1 MSNAPQV
8 ASPPANQGSILQTWW
23 PLAAS
28 WLLMGIELP
37 AISGVVSR
45 LSDPEI
51 MLAAFGGVVFP
62 IALLIESPIIM
73 MLAASTAWSRDSES
87 FRALERFTT
96 KASIALTIVHALIA
110 LTPLYWWVVV
120 PLLEVPKEVQ
130 DPALLGL
137 RIMLPWSWAIADR
150 RFRQGALIRFGHR
163 QTIARG
169 TVIRMCAAM
178 LALWLFF
185 SADSAGIVTAT
196 ASITIGVLVEAIFVR
211 WRGRK
216 LLPPHLLNA
225 DESKIEKP
233 KGSLLAFYV
242 PLAMTP
248 MLILALQPIAAA
260 GITRM
265 PMALEGLAVW
275 GPLGGLVFLLRSA
288 GIAFNEV
295 VIARCDEPGG
305 PKRLARFAWGWGL
318 GFSGVLTA
326 MAVTPLATLWFR
338 DVIGLE
344 PELVEIGTNALWLAA
359 PLPLLTFL
367 ESYWQGMLVS
377 KHRTRAVTG
386 SVLAFLVVAVLVIIC
401 GVYLGWWNG
410 LLVTLAAFAAGNTAQ
425 TLWLRWKWNS
435 EGPKRPEQP
444 EQGLGAPEPLS

>member
-1 MSNAPQV
+1 M
-8 ASPPANQGSILQTWW
+8 
-23 PLAAS
+23 
-28 WLLMGIELP
+28 
-37 AISGVVSR
+37 
-45 LSDPEI
+45 
-51 MLAAFGGVVFP
+51 
-62 IALLIESPIIM
+62 
-73 MLAASTAWSRDSES
+73 
-87 FRALERFTT
+87 
-96 KASIALTIVHALIA
+96 
-110 LTPLYWWVVV
+110 
-120 PLLEVPKEVQ
+120 
-130 DPALLGL
+130 
-137 RIMLPWSWAIADR
+137 
-150 RFRQGALIRFGHR
+150 
-163 QTIARG
+163 
-169 TVIRMCAAM
+169 
-178 LALWLFF
+178 
-185 SADSAGIVTAT
+185 
-196 ASITIGVLVEAIFVR
+196 R

-295 VIARCDEPGG
+295 VIARVRRTGRPEAPRPICV
-305 PKRLARFAWGWGL
+305 GL
-318 GFSGVLTA
+318 GARVFPASSPPW
-326 MAVTPLATLWFR
+326 PLRRWPTLWFR
-338 DVIGLE
+338 DVIGLDK
-344 PELVEIGTNALWLAA
+344 ELVEIGTNALWLAA

-386 SVLAFLVVAVLVIIC
+386 SVLAFLVVAVLIIIG
-401 GVYLGWWNG
+401 GVFLGQWNG
-410 LLVTLAAFAAGNTAQ
+410 LLVTLAAFTAGNTTQ

-444 EQGLGAPEPLS
+444 EQGLGAPEPLP

>member
-1 MSNAPQV
+1 MSQAP
-8 ASPPANQGSILQTWW
+8 AAANPQIYHGSILATWW

-37 AISGVVSR
+37 AISAVVSR
-45 LSDPEI
+45 LGNPEI

-73 MLAASTAWSRDSES
+73 MLAASTAWSRDSKS
-87 FRALERFTT
+87 FLALERFTT
-96 KASIALTIVHALIA
+96 RASIALTIVHALIA

-120 PLLEVPKEVQ
+120 PLLDVPEEVQ
-130 DPALLGL
+130 APALLGL

-163 QTIARG
+163 ETIARG
-169 TVIRMCAAM
+169 TLIRMCAAM
-178 LALWLFF
+178 ISLWFF
-185 SADSAGIVTAT
+185 FRADAAGIVTAT
-196 ASITIGVLVEAIFVR
+196 ASITIGVLVEATFVR
-211 WRGRK
+211 WRARV
-216 LLPPHLLNA
+216 LLPPRLQEA
-225 DESKIEKP
+225 DASKIEKP
-233 KGSLLAFYV
+233 KGSLLAFYM

-265 PMALEGLAVW
+265 PMPLEGLAIW
-275 GPLGGLVFLLRSA
+275 GPLGGLVFLFRSA

-295 VIARCDEPGG
+295 VIARCDEPGCAQ
-305 PKRLARFAWGWGL
+305 RLARFAWGWGL

-326 MAVTPLATLWFR
+326 MAVTPLAQIWFQ
-338 DVIGLE
+338 DVMGLDQ
-344 PELVEIGTNALWLAA
+344 ELVEIGTSALWLAA

-377 KHRTRAVTG
+377 KHRTQAVTG
-386 SVLAFLVVAVLVIIC
+386 SVVAFLVVAVTIIVA
-401 GVYLGWWNG
+401 GVLIGYWNG
-410 LLVTLAAFAAGNTAQ
+410 LLVTLAAFVAGNTTQ
-425 TLWLRWKWNS
+425 TLWLRWKWNA

-444 EQGLGAPEPLS
+444 EQGYGAPEPLM